1 MVSCVTTGNVIYTNF
16 LYMSDELYPYQIKA
30 LRQLAAYKKVLS
42 ADRTTSISDK
52 EQGYALQDSIITFT
66 EMFCQQNLANTDY
79 TILQE
84 RQYRSDKIEDW
95 INEMDIDIILQCITY
110 VIWTN
115 KSIDGYFVSKVRDG
129 FIEKLLHRLEKIL
142 SHIEL
147 APQLA

>member
-1 MVSCVTTGNVIYTNF
+1 
-16 LYMSDELYPYQIKA
+16 
-30 LRQLAAYKKVLS
+30 
-42 ADRTTSISDK
+42 
-52 EQGYALQDSIITFT
+52 
-66 EMFCQQNLANTDY
+66 
-79 TILQE
+79 
-84 RQYRSDKIEDW
+84 
-95 INEMDIDIILQCITY
+95 MDIDIILQCITY